1 MVCMIGDPELHAFI
15 SFPVMVEKNGL
26 KFQNQHSERL
36 VYFCPFM
43 CMGDYGI
50 LYDMPKEQ
58 ESFY

>member
-1 MVCMIGDPELHAFI
+1 
-15 SFPVMVEKNGL
+15 MVEKNGL
-26 KFQNQHSERL
+26 KFQNQDSERL